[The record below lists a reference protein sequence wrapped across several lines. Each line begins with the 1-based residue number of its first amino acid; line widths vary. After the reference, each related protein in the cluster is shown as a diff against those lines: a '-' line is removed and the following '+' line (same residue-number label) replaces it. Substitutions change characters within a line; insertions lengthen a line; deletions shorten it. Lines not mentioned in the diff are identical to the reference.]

1 MTRPMRHCS
10 AGPDRAI
17 LWLAL
22 FLVALLAPAAAEAHV
37 TQGPIGGLTAGLA
50 HPFSGLDHLLA
61 MLAVGIWG
69 AQMGGRS
76 IWTLPVTFPLVMI
89 VGGFLGMIGV
99 ALPHVETG
107 IALSMLVLGAAI
119 VFAWHPAEWVAL
131 AVIGFFAICHGYAHG
146 VELPNAADPAAY
158 ATGFVIATGT
168 IHVLGIGLGLSLG
181 SLFQGWFSRGL
192 GGGIVA
198 GGLYFLLG

>member
-1 MTRPMRHCS
+1 M
-10 AGPDRAI
+10 
-17 LWLAL
+17 
-22 FLVALLAPAAAEAHV
+22 
-37 TQGPIGGLTAGLA
+37 
-50 HPFSGLDHLLA
+50 A

-69 AQMGGRS
+69 AQMGERS

-89 VGGFLGMIGV
+89 LGGFLGMAGV
-99 ALPHVETG
+99 PLPYVETG

-119 VFAWHPAEWVAL
+119 VLAWYPPEWLAL
-131 AVIGFFAICHGYAHG
+131 AVIAFFAICHGYAHG

-168 IHVLGIGLGLSLG
+168 IHVIGIGIGLSFGKLLHGWLSC
-181 SLFQGWFSRGL
+181 GL

>member
-1 MTRPMRHCS
+1 MRQRS
-10 AGPDRAI
+10 ARLDRGARV
-17 LWLAL
+17 LSLTVAVLASL
-22 FLVALLAPAAAEAHV
+22 TPVGAEAHV
-37 TQGPIGGLTAGLA
+37 PQGPVGGLTAGLA
-50 HPFSGLDHLLA
+50 HPFSGLDHLMA
-61 MLAVGIWG
+61 VLAVGIWG

-76 IWTLPVTFPLVMI
+76 IWTLPVTFPLIMI
-89 VGGFLGMIGV
+89 LGGFIGMTGV
-99 ALPHVETG
+99 PLPHVETG

-119 VFAWHPAEWVAL
+119 VLAWHPPEWLAL
-131 AVIGFFAICHGYAHG
+131 AVIAFFAICHGYAHG

-168 IHVLGIGLGLSLG
+168 IHVIGIGIGLSFGK
-181 SLFQGWFSRGL
+181 LFDGWFSRGL

>member
-1 MTRPMRHCS
+1 MR
-10 AGPDRAI
+10 DRFRKPNRHKQ
-17 LWLAL
+17 AL
-22 FLVALLAPAAAEAHV
+22 FLAWFAMAVTAPELAEAHV
-37 TQGPIGGLTAGLA
+37 TQGPIGGFSAGIA
-50 HPFSGLDHLLA
+50 HPFTGLDHLMA

-76 IWTLPVTFPLVMI
+76 IWSLPVTFPLVMTI
-89 VGGFLGMIGV
+89 GGVLGMAGV
-99 ALPHVETG
+99 PLAHIETG

-119 VFAWHPAEWVAL
+119 VLAWRPPEWVAL
-131 AVIGFFAICHGYAHG
+131 AVIAVFAICHGYAHG

-168 IHVLGIGLGLSLG
+168 IHVIGIGIGLSLG
-181 SLFQGWFSRGL
+181 KLFDGWFSRGL

-198 GGLYFLLG
+198 GGIYFLLG

>member
-1 MTRPMRHCS
+1 MRDTFR
-10 AGPDRAI
+10 GPSR
-17 LWLAL
+17 WREVL
-22 FLVALLAPAAAEAHV
+22 FLASLVPALMVPEPAEAHV
-37 TQGPIGGLTAGLA
+37 AQGPIGGFSAGIA
-50 HPFSGLDHLLA
+50 HPFSGLDHLMA

-76 IWTLPVTFPLVMI
+76 VWSLPVTFPLVMT
-89 VGGFLGMIGV
+89 VGGVLGMAGV
-99 ALPHVETG
+99 PLPHVETG

-119 VFAWHPAEWVAL
+119 VLAWRPHEWAAL
-131 AVIGFFAICHGYAHG
+131 AVIAFFAICHGYAHG

-168 IHVLGIGLGLSLG
+168 IHIIGIGIGLSLG
-181 SLFQGWFSRGL
+181 KLFDGWFSRGL

-198 GGLYFLLG
+198 GGLYFLLLA